1 MIIICL
7 VFMEQ
12 MGCQVSIKFL
22 RLKMIVFLCYIFQEI
37 LENYSL
43 TASRLRQELSRIIE
57 LAKESDYCKCSK
69 PSFDGCIHCLRR
81 GVVTLLCEKGFRAS
95 LCTSRWRHTKKFPGG
110 KTLFPLKNMNHPW
123 FKLCSICTTLL
134 DILVEHHARHLFPLP

>member
-1 MIIICL
+1 MIIICSF
-7 VFMEQ
+7 FMEQ

-57 LAKESDYCKCSK
+57 LAKESGYCKCSK
-69 PSFDGCIHCLRR
+69 PSSDGCIHCLRR
-81 GVVTLLCEKGFRAS
+81 GVVTLLCEKGFRAT

-110 KTLFPLKNMNHPW
+110 KTSILISLKIWIIHGLIYAQ
-123 FKLCSICTTLL
+123 FAEFYLI
-134 DILVEHHARHLFPLP
+134 F